1 MKIFFVTRLF
11 TGFENSLKQSRWRP
25 EGLPTIYKLINELDK
40 KNNLYLYFLAKDNG
54 KTYTS
59 GWNCK
64 KDVKVNFKELKAQT
78 YVLA

>member
-40 KNNLYLYFLAKDNG
+40 KNNLY
-54 KTYTS
+54 YTS
-59 GWNCK
+59 
-64 KDVKVNFKELKAQT
+64 
-78 YVLA
+78 